1 MKAANLVG
9 RPISLPDDE
18 ETTTELK
25 GPDGN
30 ISLSPESKF
39 FYAREPG
46 LYNLTSPGKATFAV
60 NLAPAESQT
69 APLPEER
76 LAGLKLP
83 LGPVSSEGTAKTEAR
98 RQAMLDAELEK
109 KQQWWRWLIGGAI
122 ILAILETWLGG
133 RTWRQP
139 AVASE
144 TGEAA

>member
-1 MKAANLVG
+1 
-9 RPISLPDDE
+9 LP
-18 ETTTELK
+18 
-25 GPDGN
+25 
-30 ISLSPESKF
+30 PESKF
-39 FYAREPG
+39 FYARVPG
-46 LYNLTSPGKATFAV
+46 LYNLTGPGKFTFAV

-83 LGPVSSEGTAKTEAR
+83 LGPASAEGAAKAGTH
-98 RQAMLDAELEK
+98 RQAMLDAALEK
-109 KQQWWRWLIGGAI
+109 NQQWWRWLIGGAI

-139 AVASE
+139 AAVSE